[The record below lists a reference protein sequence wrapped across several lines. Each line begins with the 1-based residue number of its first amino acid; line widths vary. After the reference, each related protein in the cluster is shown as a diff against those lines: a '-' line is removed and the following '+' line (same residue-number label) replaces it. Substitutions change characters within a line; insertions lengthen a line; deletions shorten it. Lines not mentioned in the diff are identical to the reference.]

1 MINTHHG
8 FHKGLLERFL
18 QKPSDKQD
26 KQYESNFITLDT
38 INFITQDNCYFPS
51 TGPCLCMGFITQIGG
66 EGWYTHNMH
75 KVVFGFMPSTSAVML

>member
-66 EGWYTHNMH
+66 EG
-75 KVVFGFMPSTSAVML
+75 